1 MPQRADADDFV
12 SAFLLQNTDR
22 REQLTILTTLQGLPG
37 LSVYA
42 RLRILLILLSTR
54 FDFNPASHAYMPL
67 DDWSKAR
74 DELKE
79 LLALLVEQNGRYQ
92 VGDVT
97 VDDDADEDDEWK
109 EKEPKGENGVV
120 RIRGSV
126 GALVER
132 LDEEVRPPSTSRFL
146 RSQL

>member
-1 MPQRADADDFV
+1 
-12 SAFLLQNTDR
+12 
-22 REQLTILTTLQGLPG
+22 
-37 LSVYA
+37 
-42 RLRILLILLSTR
+42 
-54 FDFNPASHAYMPL
+54 MPL
-67 DDWSKAR
+67 EDWSKAR

-79 LLALLVEQNGRYQ
+79 LLALLVEQEGRYQ

-109 EKEPKGENGVV
+109 EKEPKGDNGVV

-132 LDEEVRPPSTSRFL
+132 LDEEVRPPS
-146 RSQL
+146 